1 MAKKVFWRNLM
12 SSEFD
17 GSKLVTG
24 KYYDNDVYAE
34 IHDGAIVTIGDLDD
48 STVYT
53 GMKDFNVRKIKKPAA
68 STDVVGIVDISDVTS
83 GQIAGVTYR
92 EGIKGTDLVSPAGKQ
107 VRVRRLAIGDTFWLA
122 SGNFSATPTEGK
134 YAEVQAEST
143 LLKPAET
150 ITAGTT
156 TVKIEM
162 KQNLIEGAVNTD
174 EKYFCTVV
182 ALA

>member
-24 KYYDNDVYAE
+24 KFYDNDEYAE

-53 GMKDFNVRKIKKPAA
+53 GMKDFNVRKIEKPAA

-122 SGNFSATPTEGK
+122 SGNFSAAPTEGK
-134 YAEVQAEST
+134 YAEVQADST
-143 LLKPAET
+143 LLKPADSV
-150 ITAGTT
+150 TAATT